1 MMRTARRR
9 KLTVLRSERSSER
22 AKVRRE
28 VFAIHAKGGPCWAGK
43 CCQEMRTRIGAMKP
57 SGNDLF

>member
-22 AKVRRE
+22 TKVRRE
-28 VFAIHAKGGPCWAGK
+28 VFAMHAEGGPCWVGK
-43 CCQEMRTRIGAMKP
+43 CCQEMKTRIGVKKP
-57 SGNDLF
+57 LGNDLF

>member
-1 MMRTARRR
+1 MRTVRRR
-9 KLTVLRSERSSER
+9 RILTELRSERSAER

-28 VFAIHAKGGPCWAGK
+28 VFVMHAKGGPCWVGK

-57 SGNDLF
+57 LESVPY